1 MEHRSCGVIVFIV
14 FICLTGVPV
23 PTSAQ
28 EIELTQGT
36 MSYTWVTTGEGESSG
51 QTNLE
56 LPLKRTT
63 VSAEVSGF
71 VARVIVQQFFANPAD
86 RRIEAVYQ
94 FPLPANAAV
103 HESAIR
109 IGDRLVIAEIKEREA
124 ARKKYEKAK
133 AAGKRASLLEQ
144 ERPNIFTQSVANIGP
159 GEEIVV
165 AIQYVQ
171 ELAYDDELYTFSFP
185 MTIGHRFI
193 PGMPTDRTG
202 HGSSE
207 NTDMVPDASRVTPPI
222 LPPQLRSGRDIELE
236 VRVDA
241 GFPIVEIT
249 SPSHEVILDW
259 EASERVAVSLGPS
272 ERIPNKDFI
281 LSYRIAGKGI
291 ETALLTHRTS
301 EEGTFLLM
309 VQPPAEMSG
318 AEAVPKEMVFVLD
331 CSGSMS
337 GRPMAASKRLMK
349 KFIAGMNPDDSF
361 QVIRFSSY
369 SSSLSPTPLENTEAN
384 RARGLAYVD
393 SLSGGGGTMM
403 IEGIKAALDFEPD
416 PERQRMVFFL
426 TDGYIGNEIQIL
438 AAIRERVGDTRLYAL
453 GVGSSPNRYLINE
466 MSTEGHGFSQYV
478 GINDDPAPAVDRF
491 FRRLNLPV
499 LTAIE
504 TDWGGLDVIDPLPAS
519 VPDLFDNQPVFLV
532 GRYRT
537 PGIATVVLRGRRG
550 HGWTEIPVE
559 VELPDHERSNPA
571 LEQLWARRKI
581 AELMRRQV
589 RQELP
594 EVREEVLALA
604 LEYHLMS
611 KYTSFVAVERKL
623 KEGLHLPLETV
634 LIPSELPDGASYEGF
649 FGPPVLSHQR
659 IKPGDPIL
667 TVNAPPETLAVLAE
681 FPFGLR
687 KNLNK
692 DPVSGRWTCRYLV
705 PRDQPEGRYRIQVRI
720 VLPHDDWIDTF
731 ADYVVD
737 QTPPRFT
744 VEALLVG
751 RTLHWRAVP
760 VSAIDEPT
768 IARGEGEDVFAMVI
782 PDPLQVIVRPPQGG
796 YVVLKPQ
803 PVTGST
809 GGRVW
814 TGTYDLPSWY
824 RAGSYTFRFLAIDK
838 ARNSTSTEIV
848 IRVPEVVVAREPSR

>member
-1 MEHRSCGVIVFIV
+1 MR
-14 FICLTGVPV
+14 
-23 PTSAQ
+23 
-28 EIELTQGT
+28 
-36 MSYTWVTTGEGESSG
+36 YTWATTGEEESTG
-51 QTNLE
+51 QTTLD
-56 LPLKRTT
+56 LPLKKTV
-63 VSAEVSGF
+63 VSAEISGF
-71 VARVIVQQFFANPAD
+71 VARVTVQQFFANPAE

-103 HESAIR
+103 HASTIR
-109 IGDRLVIAEIKEREA
+109 IGDRLVVAEIKERTA

-171 ELAYDDELYTFSFP
+171 ELAYDDELYSFSFP

-193 PGMPTDRTG
+193 PGKPTDRSG
-202 HGSSE
+202 PGSSE
-207 NTDMVPDASRVTPPI
+207 NSVIVPDASRVTPPI
-222 LPPQLRSGRDIELE
+222 LPPQLRSGRNIELE

-241 GFPIVEIT
+241 GFPIIDI
-249 SPSHEVILDW
+249 SSSSHEVVLSW
-259 EASERVAVSLGPS
+259 EASEQVSVSLDS
-272 ERIPNKDFI
+272 SDRIPNKDFV

-291 ETALLTHRTS
+291 ETALLTHRTGD
-301 EEGTFLLM
+301 EGTFLLM

-337 GRPMAASKRLMK
+337 GNPMASSKRLMK
-349 KFIAGMNPDDSF
+349 RFIAGMNPDDSF
-361 QVIRFSSY
+361 QVIRFSS
-369 SSSLSPTPLENTEAN
+369 SASSLSPTPLENTEAN

-426 TDGYIGNEIQIL
+426 TDGYIGNETQIL

-453 GVGSSPNRYLINE
+453 GVGSAPNRYLINE
-466 MSTEGHGFSQYV
+466 MANEGHGFSQYV
-478 GINDDPAPAVDRF
+478 GLDDDPAPAVDRF

-504 TDWGGLDVIDPLPAS
+504 TDWGGLEVIDPLPAS

-537 PGIATVVLRGRRG
+537 PGSATVTLRGRRG
-550 HGWTEIPVE
+550 HGFAEIPVE
-559 VELPDHERSNPA
+559 VELPEHERSNPA
-571 LEQLWARRKI
+571 IEQLWARRKI

-589 RQELP
+589 RQEIP
-594 EVREEVLALA
+594 EVRKEVLALA

-623 KEGLHLPLETV
+623 KEGLHLPLDTV
-634 LIPSELPDGASYEGF
+634 LIPSELPRGASYEGF

-659 IKPGDPIL
+659 VKPGDPIL
-667 TVNAPPETLAVLAE
+667 TVKAPPESLAVLAD
-681 FPFGLR
+681 FPFGVR
-687 KNLNK
+687 KNLQK

-705 PRDQPEGRYRIQVRI
+705 PRNQPEGRYRILVRI
-720 VLPHDDWIDTF
+720 VLPHGDWIDTF

-737 QTPPRFT
+737 ETPPQFT
-744 VEALLVG
+744 IEARLEG
-751 RTLHWRAVP
+751 RTIHWRAVL
-760 VSAIDEPT
+760 VNDIDDPT
-768 IARGEGEDVFAMVI
+768 PLNGRRDDVFAMVI
-782 PDPLQVIVRPPQGG
+782 PDALQVLVRPPQGG
-796 YVVLKPQ
+796 YVVLTPQ
-803 PVTGST
+803 PAPELQAGL
-809 GGRVW
+809 VW
-814 TGTYDLPSWY
+814 TGTYELPSWY
-824 RAGSYTFRFLAIDK
+824 REGGYAFRFLAIDK

-848 IRVPEVVVAREPSR
+848 IRVPEAVVARGPSR